1 VEPLYLQAGLV
12 VILPDM
18 LEDGVETLYL
28 KAGLVVILP
37 DML

>member
-1 VEPLYLQAGLV
+1 MKAGLV

-18 LEDGVETLYL
+18 LEDGVEPLYL